1 MKMSNAA
8 SYAFARVGR
17 RFKSSGQIA
26 ACDKHNERE
35 RETPNADIN
44 KSASNECF
52 VGNNGKSLIDLVWE
66 QIGDNGGKKIRT
78 SADPKHSAVLAFEM
92 TLSAS
97 PEYFRPD
104 NPGAAGEWQMDRLK
118 AWEQLSAQW
127 LKDTYGNN
135 LVRATFHRDESTP
148 HIHAVIVP
156 LNEKGHINA
165 KTYIGGREKLAAL
178 QDSYAK
184 AMQPLGLSR
193 GIRGSRVQHEKIQDY
208 YKSVNQADYS
218 DLSVDELRAIAADSQ
233 RQIQRRNEYEKT
245 ALALSEENHQ
255 LKQKLAVQ
263 QNQIV
268 QLQKLVDKS
277 NELRVISLPEVALKL
292 GMQPSEFDANR
303 WYSSAH
309 SITIDG
315 PQFRV
320 AGEVDKGHG
329 AIDLVMRI
337 KDCSFPEALIWL
349 ERQLGAGA
357 ARAAATEQVHMITA
371 VMAAQRFI
379 PPVQSKAQWPAVR
392 NRLLKQTYLPSRLI
406 DQLHDEGLIYAD
418 AESNAVFLERNTE
431 GDVAG
436 AVQRDANGEF
446 RRIENSDDAA
456 AFYIVYPDNQLLERP
471 DRVVITDSPTEA
483 LAKLT
488 IERIAR
494 PKQRNQYQSIGGHKA
509 PLEQSRG
516 VAQVSIA
523 LSGSGQSN
531 IGNNR
536 VAEAIYKVIPWAT
549 NEQPTESHQ
558 AQLKAEID
566 QLRKGLK
573 LSSSKSKEQKSQ
585 RSLRKDKTKDQGMGM

>member
-1 MKMSNAA
+1 MSNAA
-8 SYAFARVGR
+8 SYAFARVGK

-35 RETPNADIN
+35 RETPNADVN

-52 VGNNGKSLIDLVWE
+52 VGNNGKSLVDLVWE
-66 QIGDNGGKKIRT
+66 QIGDNGGKKVRT

-104 NPGAAGEWQMDRLK
+104 NPGAAGEWKVDKLA

-127 LKDTYGNN
+127 LIERYGDN

-165 KTYIGGREKLAAL
+165 KNYIGGREKLAAL
-178 QDSYAK
+178 QDSYAE

-193 GIRGSRVQHEKIQDY
+193 GIRGSKMQHEKIQDY

-218 DLSVDELRAIAADSQ
+218 DLSVDELRVIAADSQ
-233 RQIQRRNEYEKT
+233 RQMQRRDEYEKT
-245 ALALSEENHQ
+245 ALALSAENHQ
-255 LKQKLAVQ
+255 LKRELAAQQQQIAKLQ
-263 QNQIV
+263 T
-268 QLQKLVDKS
+268 LVDRS

-292 GMQPSEFDANR
+292 DMQPSEFDVNR
-303 WYSSAH
+303 WYSSEQ
-309 SITIDG
+309 SIVIEG

-320 AGEVDKGHG
+320 GGEVDKGQG
-329 AIDLVMRI
+329 AIDLVMRL
-337 KDCSFPEALIWL
+337 KDCSFPEALLWL
-349 ERQLGAGA
+349 EDQLGSGA
-357 ARAAATEQVHMITA
+357 ARAAAIEQVTMTTA
-371 VMAAQRFI
+371 EVEAQRFI
-379 PPVQSKAQWPAVR
+379 LPVQSKAQWPAVR
-392 NRLLKQTYLPSRLI
+392 GGLLKQTYLPSRLI
-406 DQLHDEGLIYAD
+406 DQLYDEGLVYAD
-418 AESNAVFLERNTE
+418 AEGNTVFIERNAE
-431 GDVAG
+431 GDAAG
-436 AVQRDANGEF
+436 AVKRDANGEF

-456 AFYIVYPDNQLLERP
+456 AFYVVYPDNQFLERP

-488 IERIAR
+488 IERTAQ
-494 PKQRNQYQSIGGHKA
+494 PEQQNQYQSIGGHRA
-509 PLEQSRG
+509 PLEQSKG
-516 VAQVSIA
+516 VSQVSVA
-523 LSGSGQSN
+523 LRHSDGDG
-531 IGNNR
+531 I
-536 VAEAIYKVIPWAT
+536 AEAIYKVIPWAT

-566 QLRKGLK
+566 QLREGLK
-573 LSSSKSKEQKSQ
+573 QSSSDKSREQKPQ
-585 RSLRKDKTKDQGMGM
+585 RSLRTDKKKDQDIGM

>member
-1 MKMSNAA
+1 MSNAA
-8 SYAFARVGR
+8 SYAFARVGK

-35 RETPNADIN
+35 RETPNADN
-44 KSASNECF
+44 SKSASNECF
-52 VGNNGKSLIDLVWE
+52 VGNNGKSLVDLVWE

-178 QDSYAK
+178 QDSYAR

-218 DLSVDELRAIAADSQ
+218 DLSVDELRAIAVDSQ

-255 LKQKLAVQ
+255 LKQKLAAQ
-263 QNQIV
+263 QNQID

-292 GMQPSEFDANR
+292 GMQLSEFDANR

-320 AGEVDKGHG
+320 AGEVDRGQG
-329 AIDLVMRI
+329 AIDLVMRM

-349 ERQLGAGA
+349 ESQLGVGA
-357 ARAAATEQVHMITA
+357 ARAAATQQVDTITA
-371 VMAAQRFI
+371 VVAAQRFI

-392 NRLLKQTYLPSRLI
+392 NQLLKQTYLPSRLI

-418 AESNAVFLERNTE
+418 VESNAVFIERNAE

-446 RRIENSDDAA
+446 RRLENSDDAA
-456 AFYIVYPDNQLLERP
+456 AFYVVYPDNQLLEQP
-471 DRVVITDSPTEA
+471 DRIVITDSPTEA

-488 IERIAR
+488 MERTAR

-516 VAQVSIA
+516 VSQVSIA
-523 LSGSGQSN
+523 LSNSGQSN
-531 IGNNR
+531 SGDDGA
-536 VAEAIYKVIPWAT
+536 AEAIYKVIPWAT

-566 QLRKGLK
+566 RLREGLK
-573 LSSSKSKEQKSQ
+573 LSSGKSKEQKPQ
-585 RSLRKDKTKDQGMGM
+585 RSPRKGKTKDQGMGI